1 MEDSMT
7 VDYKEHFRTAEDSIA
22 RGALGDAERSLLL
35 ALQELRGCPP
45 QDARWLEIY
54 SSLAR
59 LYIQQANYGRAAQI
73 YVRSLRILEKL
84 NHTKYLKSAA

>member
-1 MEDSMT
+1 MT
-7 VDYKEHFRTAEDSIA
+7 SAYREHFKTAEELMR
-22 RGALGDAERSLLL
+22 RGALGEAERSWLL
-35 ALQELRGCPP
+35 ALNELRGCPP

-84 NHTKYLKSAA
+84 NQAKYLKTVAG

>member
-1 MEDSMT
+1 MT
-7 VDYKEHFRTAEDSIA
+7 AAYREHFKTAEDLMT
-22 RGALGDAERSLLL
+22 RGACGEAERTLLL

-54 SSLAR
+54 SSLAK
-59 LYIQQANYGRAAQI
+59 LYIQQANYGRAAQL

-84 NHTKYLKSAA
+84 NQAKYLKTVA

>member
-1 MEDSMT
+1 MT
-7 VDYKEHFRTAEDSIA
+7 AAYREHFKTAEDLM
-22 RGALGDAERSLLL
+22 RQGAFGEAERIWLL
-35 ALQELRGCPP
+35 ALNELRGCPP
-45 QDARWLEIY
+45 ADARWLDIY

-84 NHTKYLKSAA
+84 NQSKYLKTVA

>member
-1 MEDSMT
+1 LT
-7 VDYKEHFRTAEDSIA
+7 AAYREHFNTAEDLM
-22 RGALGDAERSLLL
+22 RQGALGEAERSWLL
-35 ALQELRGCPP
+35 ALNELRGCPP
-45 QDARWLEIY
+45 QDARWLDIY

-84 NHTKYLKSAA
+84 NQAKYLKPVA

>member
-1 MEDSMT
+1 MT
-7 VDYKEHFRTAEDSIA
+7 AAYREHFKTAEELM
-22 RGALGDAERSLLL
+22 RQGALGEAERCWLM
-35 ALQELRGCPP
+35 ALHELRGCPP
-45 QDARWLEIY
+45 ADARWLEIY

-84 NHTKYLKSAA
+84 NQAKYLKTVA

>member
-1 MEDSMT
+1 MT
-7 VDYKEHFRTAEDSIA
+7 AAYREHFKTAEDLM
-22 RGALGDAERSLLL
+22 RLGALGEAERSWLL
-35 ALQELRGCPP
+35 ALNELRGCPP

-73 YVRSLRILEKL
+73 YIRSLRILEKL
-84 NHTKYLKSAA
+84 NQTQYLKTVA

>member
-1 MEDSMT
+1 MT
-7 VDYKEHFRTAEDSIA
+7 AAYRKHFKTAEDLMR
-22 RGALGDAERSLLL
+22 RGSLGEAERSWLL
-35 ALQELRGCPP
+35 ALNELRDCPP
-45 QDARWLEIY
+45 QDARWLETY

-84 NHTKYLKSAA
+84 NQAKYLKTVA